1 MNESFAIQGFS
12 QTNSLLCLIE
22 GENIVQTDYVG
33 NRKTIG
39 KTLSAYKELED
50 TCAEYYDKLVDLGV
64 IVKPKTQEQMIADLQ
79 QTVVDLMREIKEMKQ
94 NGIERNSCRCVENV
108 PQHKCEGS
116 CGEGTA
122 DATQA
127 DTQ

>member
-1 MNESFAIQGFS
+1 MNESFAIQGFTQS
-12 QTNSLLCLIE
+12 SSLLCVIE

-39 KTLSAYKELED
+39 KTTAAYKELED
-50 TCAEYYDKLVDLGV
+50 TCSEYYEKLVDLGV
-64 IVKPKTQEQMIADLQ
+64 IVPPKTQEQMIADLQ

-94 NGIERNSCRCVENV
+94 NGTGRNSCNCGENV
-108 PQHKCEGS
+108 PQHQCKGC

-122 DATQA
+122 DVTPA
-127 DTQ
+127 DPQ